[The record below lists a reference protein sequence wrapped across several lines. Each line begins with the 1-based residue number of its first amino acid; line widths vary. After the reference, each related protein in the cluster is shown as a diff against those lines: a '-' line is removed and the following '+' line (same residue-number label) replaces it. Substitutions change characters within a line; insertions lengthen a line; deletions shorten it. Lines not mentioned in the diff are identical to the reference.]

1 MKFREYGEVKPITIS
16 ADSEIGL
23 DREIEEIGK
32 SDDIIDLQF
41 ATSYD
46 KDRMIIVYS
55 ALLLVKVEEK

>member
-16 ADSEIGL
+16 TDSKIGL
-23 DREIEEIGK
+23 DKEIEKIGRL
-32 SDDIIDLQF
+32 DDIIDLQF

-46 KDRMIIVYS
+46 KDRMVIVYS

>member
-16 ADSEIGL
+16 AESKNGL
-23 DREIEEIGK
+23 DIEIEKIGRLY
-32 SDDIIDLQF
+32 DIIDLQF

-46 KDRMIIVYS
+46 RGRTVIVYS